1 MSNPGRALQQD
12 IRSILTQS
20 GNVQLSEEG
29 LQLINEI
36 ERRCL
41 AEIEKMRDEKLGLIG
56 QLNEEI
62 RQHNAQKKRS
72 ADLER

>member
-1 MSNPGRALQQD
+1 M
-12 IRSILTQS
+12 LTQG

-41 AEIEKMRDEKLGLIG
+41 GEIEKMRDEKLVLIG
-56 QLNEEI
+56 QFNEEI
-62 RQHNAQKKRS
+62 RQHNAQKKRNVE
-72 ADLER
+72 LER